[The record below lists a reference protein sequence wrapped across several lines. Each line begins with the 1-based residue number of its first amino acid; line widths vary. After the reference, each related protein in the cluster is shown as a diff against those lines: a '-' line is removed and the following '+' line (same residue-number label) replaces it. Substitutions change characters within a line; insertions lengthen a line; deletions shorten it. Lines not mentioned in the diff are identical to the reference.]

1 MTLARL
7 SHQENSNHP
16 YRRALKN
23 TTVIHKFRNQNKE
36 IKFTIGLDIYDHFA
50 NGLHFYSKNRLI
62 NIFMFCEKQDIVG
75 VMEIPYM
82 TLEKSENNEG
92 FVNK

>member
-1 MTLARL
+1 MI
-7 SHQENSNHP
+7 
-16 YRRALKN
+16 
-23 TTVIHKFRNQNKE
+23 VIHKFRNQNKE
-36 IKFTIGLDIYDHFA
+36 IKFTIGLNIYDHFA

-62 NIFMFCEKQDIVG
+62 NIFMFCEKQYIVG
-75 VMEIPYM
+75 VMEIPDM